1 MFVLSTDMVHNN
13 RRNIMY
19 FVMHRFQDGS
29 FKVKSVGILSGF
41 VLCAVLAFSSYAFAG
56 GASIDLKNTA
66 HIEYS
71 QGVIGIPNV
80 TYSVV
85 PGYRSLTMS
94 LFVPTQA
101 KGPYPIVIF
110 VHGGGWMMDPGL
122 GESLSGSD
130 TLSKLAARGYLVARP
145 SYRLSSE
152 AKFPAALKDIKAAVQ
167 WLKSNAG
174 TYNADPSRIAIW
186 GASAGG
192 TLAALVGTSCEVKEF
207 NAAPANQGPPG
218 LAAVTLDAGATSCVQ
233 AVIDWYGP
241 IDFPSM
247 DSQSLPGSM
256 KHNAAT
262 SAESTFIG
270 CTLPECPPGTL
281 KAVNPI
287 TYITPDDPPFLIMH
301 GTADTGVPYQQS
313 MELYDALQ
321 AKGVKSE
328 LVLVPDANHM
338 FEGVSKEKRQELVD
352 KVFQFIDKSIGKG
365 EK

>member
-1 MFVLSTDMVHNN
+1 
-13 RRNIMY
+13 
-19 FVMHRFQDGS
+19 MHFCIRFFQNCF
-29 FKVKSVGILSGF
+29 FKVKAVRILSWLI
-41 VLCAVLAFSSYAFAG
+41 LCATLIISSSAYG
-56 GASIDLKNTA
+56 GGLSIDLKDKA
-66 HIEYS
+66 HIEYN
-71 QGVIGIPNV
+71 QGVICIPDV

-85 PGYRSLTMS
+85 SGYRPLSMA

-101 KGPYPIVIF
+101 KGPCPIVVF
-110 VHGGGWMMDPGL
+110 VHGGGWMIDPGL
-122 GESLSGSD
+122 GESLVGSD
-130 TLSKLAARGYLVARP
+130 TLVKLAARGYLVARP

-167 WLKSNAG
+167 WLKSNAK

-192 TLAALVGTSCEVKEF
+192 TLAALAGTSCEVKEF
-207 NAAPANQGPPG
+207 DVAPAGQGPPE
-218 LAAVTLDAGATSCVQ
+218 LAAVTLDPNATSCVQ

-241 IDFPSM
+241 IDFLSM

-256 KHNAAT
+256 KHGTAA
-262 SAESTFIG
+262 SAESAFLG
-270 CTLPECPPGTL
+270 CILTECPPETL

-313 MELYDALQ
+313 KELYDALQ
-321 AKGVKSE
+321 TKGIGSE
-328 LVLVPDANHM
+328 LVLVPNANHI
-338 FEGVSKEKRQELVD
+338 FEGASKEKTQELLD
-352 KVFQFIDKSIGKG
+352 QVFQFIDKNIGKR